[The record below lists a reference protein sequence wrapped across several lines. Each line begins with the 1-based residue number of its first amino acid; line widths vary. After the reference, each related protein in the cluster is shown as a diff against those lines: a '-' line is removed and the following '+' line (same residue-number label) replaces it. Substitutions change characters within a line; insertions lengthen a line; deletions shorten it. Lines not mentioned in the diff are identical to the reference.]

1 MYNLSEQPIP
11 RIIDEMT
18 DFTPLKNRTAIYT
31 VKERFSI
38 EDTVYE
44 VSDLIAVRGFNSSEV
59 EVVPYVELL
68 KQKSESFELR
78 IYGKTLSIS
87 SVDKFKELFSF
98 SEKETSI
105 IEDISKECK
114 AIHHKIK
121 MTKTA
126 CNAVADVNKS
136 QLLLILLL
144 AEAFV
149 CACSLFIYDVL
160 DFAHIGAIMFIVLS
174 AIILLTAIVLF
185 SLRLSYEKDIKRYVR
200 EYEAI
205 DEKRLKEGT
214 LLM

>member
-68 KQKSESFELR
+68 KQKSESFDLR

-98 SEKETSI
+98 SEKETSNLLNI
-105 IEDISKECK
+105 LINLY
-114 AIHHKIK
+114 IK
-121 MTKTA
+121 K
-126 CNAVADVNKS
+126 N
-136 QLLLILLL
+136 I
-144 AEAFV
+144 
-149 CACSLFIYDVL
+149 
-160 DFAHIGAIMFIVLS
+160 
-174 AIILLTAIVLF
+174 
-185 SLRLSYEKDIKRYVR
+185 
-200 EYEAI
+200 
-205 DEKRLKEGT
+205 
-214 LLM
+214 